1 MQISFYYDKVASV
14 INMTKQLKG
23 SLSIL
28 LATVIWGS
36 TFVAQSVGVEKIG
49 PFTFLALR
57 CYLAVAVLLPVV
69 FLKSRQNFSSNIKE
83 KRLWLAAIPCGIA
96 LFVATGLQQLGLM
109 YTTAGKSGFITAMY
123 LLLVPIFGLF
133 LKKRLRLILI
143 PSILLA
149 SAGLY
154 LLSGAKMNDLN
165 LGDILTFGCAIAFAV
180 QILIVDQ
187 MAQKVDSIR
196 LNMVQS
202 LVCALISTI
211 FMIFEKPNGHD
222 ILSCWLPLGYAGI
235 LSMGVAYTLQI
246 VGQKALEPTTAS
258 LLMSFESI
266 FAALSGW
273 LVLNEVFTL
282 PEGIGCALVFTGIL
296 LSQIPIRK
304 KAPV

>member
-1 MQISFYYDKVASV
+1 
-14 INMTKQLKG
+14 MTKQLKG
-23 SLSIL
+23 TLSLL

-57 CYLAVAVLLPVV
+57 CFLAVAVLLPVC
-69 FLKSRQNFSSNIKE
+69 FFKNRQSFSVQIKNP
-83 KRLWLAAIPCGIA
+83 KLWRAAVPCGIA
-96 LFVATGLQQLGLM
+96 LFVATALQQLGLM

-123 LLLVPIFGLF
+123 ILLVPIFGMF
-133 LKKRLRLILI
+133 LRRQPRKILIL
-143 PSILLA
+143 SILLA
-149 SAGLY
+149 ITGLY
-154 LLSGAKMNDLN
+154 LLSGAGITEIN

-180 QILIVDQ
+180 QILLLDRV
-187 MAQKVDSIR
+187 AQQLDSIS
-196 LNMVQS
+196 LNMAQS
-202 LVCALISTI
+202 LVCALLSTV
-211 FMIFEKPNGHD
+211 FMAFEAPNAGD

-273 LVLNEVFTL
+273 LILNEILTL
-282 PEGIGCALVFTGIL
+282 AEGIGCALVFIGIL